1 MQVTFLF
8 GEIIMKKF
16 SLLRSSL
23 WIACCVSI
31 LSLGL
36 SAQVKNPLPVMPLP
50 AHVVQGQGQ
59 FVIDGSFG
67 ITLEGY
73 TEPRLKRAQQRFL
86 YTLSSE
92 TGIPLWRQAQFNQ
105 PNFVVKT
112 AGPSAPVQQLGEDES
127 YHLEISANHV
137 QLTAANPLGILH
149 GLQTFLQLVRTT
161 PQGFSVPVV
170 TIDDQPRFPWRG
182 LMIDVGRHFMPIPVI
197 ERNLD
202 AMEAVKLNVFHW
214 HLSDDQGFRVESEK
228 FPLLQQKGSDG
239 LYYTRAQIRQVIEY
253 ARDRG
258 IRVVPEFD
266 MPCHTTAWFA
276 GYPQLASGKGP
287 YQIARNWGVLD
298 AAMDP
303 TRQSTYQ
310 FLDPFIGEMAALFPD
325 QYFHIGGDEC
335 DGKEWDANPRI
346 QAFMHAHGLRDNAA
360 LQAYFTG
367 RVQKLVAAH
376 HKIMEGWDE
385 VLQPNTPKDVLIQSW
400 RGQTALAVAAKQ
412 GNRGILSTGYYID
425 LNQPASEHYL
435 VDPLGGD
442 AASLDPAEKARI
454 LGGEATMWSEYV
466 TPESIDSRI
475 WPRTAAIAERFWSP
489 QQVRD
494 VASMYERLAIVSRQ
508 LENYGVNADYYTD
521 RMLQRMTGESDP
533 AALKVLASVVQPPQG
548 YERESLRSYN
558 SFTPLNRLVDA
569 VPPESETARKFND
582 LAKVIAS
589 GKATPEQWQQARQW
603 LTLWRDNDAKLQPLL
618 GNSDLTADLVPVSR
632 TLAQVAT
639 LGLQALD
646 DLENNRTVSADTR
659 QQNLSLLKTAKKPQ
673 AVVVDMVV
681 PSVELLVQAT
691 KSQ

>member
-1 MQVTFLF
+1 LQ
-8 GEIIMKKF
+8 
-16 SLLRSSL
+16 
-23 WIACCVSI
+23 
-31 LSLGL
+31 
-36 SAQVKNPLPVMPLP
+36 Q
-50 AHVVQGQGQ
+50 
-59 FVIDGSFG
+59 
-67 ITLEGY
+67 
-73 TEPRLKRAQQRFL
+73 AQQRFL
-86 YTLSSE
+86 VMLSRE
-92 TGIPLWRQAQFNQ
+92 TGIPLWREAQFNQ
-105 PNFVVKT
+105 PSFVIKT
-112 AGPSAPVQQLGEDES
+112 AGPGDAVQQLGEDES

-137 QLTAANPLGILH
+137 LLSAPNPLGILH

-197 ERNLD
+197 ERNLN

-214 HLSDDQGFRVESEK
+214 HLSDDQGFRAESLK
-228 FPLLQQKGSDG
+228 FPLLQEKGSDG
-239 LYYTRAQIRQVIEY
+239 LYYTQAQIREVIDY

-266 MPCHTTAWFA
+266 MPCHTTAWFV
-276 GYPQLASGKGP
+276 GYPELASGKGP
-287 YQIARNWGVLD
+287 YHIARKFGVLN
-298 AAMDP
+298 AAMNP
-303 TRQSTYQ
+303 TRDGTYD
-310 FLDPFIGEMAALFPD
+310 FLDTFIGEMTALFPD

-335 DGKEWDANPRI
+335 NGKEWNANPQI
-346 QAFMHAHGLRDNAA
+346 QAFMRAHGLHDNAA

-400 RGQTALAVAAKQ
+400 RGQTALAVAARQ

-425 LNQPASEHYL
+425 LNQPAAEHYL

-442 AASLDPAEKARI
+442 AASLTPEEKARI

-466 TPESIDSRI
+466 TPENIDSRI

-489 QQVRD
+489 QQVTD
-494 VASMYERLAIVSRQ
+494 VPSMYERLAIVSQ
-508 LENYGVNADYYTD
+508 KLENDGLNIDYFTN

-533 AALKVLASVVQPPQG
+533 VSLKVLAAVVQPPLD
-548 YERESLRSYN
+548 YEREGLRKYN
-558 SFTPLNRLVDA
+558 TFTPLNRLVDA
-569 VPPESETARKFND
+569 VPPESETARQFNEI
-582 LAKVIAS
+582 AKQIAS
-589 GKATPEQWQQARQW
+589 GNATPEQIEQARQW
-603 LTLWRDNDAKLQPLL
+603 LVLWRDNDAKLQPLL
-618 GNSDLTADLVPVSR
+618 VKSDLTVDLVPVSHN
-632 TLAQVAT
+632 LAQAAT

-646 DLENNRTVSADTR
+646 DLQNHRVVDAATR
-659 QQNLSLLKTAKKPQ
+659 QQNLAWLKTAEKPQ

-691 KSQ
+691 KVQ